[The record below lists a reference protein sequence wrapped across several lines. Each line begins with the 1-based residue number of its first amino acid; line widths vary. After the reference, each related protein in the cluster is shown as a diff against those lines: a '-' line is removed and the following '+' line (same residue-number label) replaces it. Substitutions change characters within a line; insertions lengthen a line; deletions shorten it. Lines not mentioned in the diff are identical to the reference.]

1 MNRPRDADLIPLDPE
16 IERTFRAR
24 RREQQGLAGI
34 EEMVDG
40 VGGNNQGNQVV
51 VIAEDRDRAIRDYAI
66 PMLDGLHPGIV
77 RPEIQATKF
86 ELKPVMFQMLQTVG
100 QFSVMI
106 TDDPHMHL
114 RLFIEVCEAFKAPGV
129 TEEALRLKLFPYS
142 LRDRARA
149 WLNSLPPD
157 SVANWNDLA
166 EKFLVKYF
174 PPNKNA
180 KLRNDITSFQQLEGE
195 ALCESWERFKE
206 LLRKCPYHGL
216 PYWIQMETFYNGL
229 NASTRAMV
237 DASAN
242 GALLVKSY
250 NKAYEIL
257 ERMSNN
263 NYQWPTERV
272 SAGRRV
278 AGIHEVDAV
287 TALTAQVSSLSN
299 ILKSLNVAAPANAAT
314 PVALTC
320 VYCGA
325 KHSFENCPSNPES
338 VCYVNNFNQNNNPY
352 SNSYNQGWKQHLNFS
367 WSNQEAS
374 SMPGP
379 SKPAYPLGFHQ
390 HQHQRQPPQEQL
402 NQRQPHQ
409 ASSTPMEALLKE
421 YMARNDSLIQGQAAL
436 LQSQA
441 ASLRTLE
448 NQVGQLANVL
458 SNRPQGSLLSD
469 TENPRR
475 DGKEQCKEHC
485 KAITLRNGREIEQ
498 PTQ

>member
-1 MNRPRDADLIPLDPE
+1 
-16 IERTFRAR
+16 
-24 RREQQGLAGI
+24 
-34 EEMVDG
+34 
-40 VGGNNQGNQVV
+40 
-51 VIAEDRDRAIRDYAI
+51 
-66 PMLDGLHPGIV
+66 
-77 RPEIQATKF
+77 
-86 ELKPVMFQMLQTVG
+86 MLQTVG
-100 QFSVMI
+100 QFNGML

-129 TEEALRLKLFPYS
+129 TEKALRLKLFPYS

-149 WLNSLPPD
+149 WLNSLPLD
-157 SVANWNDLA
+157 SVANSTDLA

-180 KLRNDITSFQQLEGE
+180 KLRNDIISFQQLEGE

-206 LLRKCPYHGL
+206 LLRKCPYPGL
-216 PYWIQMETFYNGL
+216 RYWIQMETFYNGL

-250 NKAYEIL
+250 NEAYEIL

-287 TALTAQVSSLSN
+287 TALTAQVSSLST
-299 ILKSLNVAAPANAAT
+299 ILKSMNVATGANAAT
-314 PVALTC
+314 PIALTC
-320 VYCGA
+320 VYCGDG
-325 KHSFENCPSNPES
+325 HSFENCPSNSES
-338 VCYVNNFNQNNNPY
+338 VCYVNNFNSNNNPY
-352 SNSYNQGWKQHLNFS
+352 SNSYNQGWKQHPNFS
-367 WSNQEAS
+367 WSNQGAS
-374 SMPGP
+374 SMSGP

-390 HQHQRQPPQEQL
+390 QQHQRQPPQEQP
-402 NQRQPHQ
+402 NQRQPPQ
-409 ASSTPMEALLKE
+409 EPSTPKEALLKE
-421 YMARNDSLIQGQAAL
+421 YMVRNDSLIQGQAAL

-441 ASLRTLE
+441 TSLRTLE
-448 NQVGQLANVL
+448 NQVGQLANAL

-475 DGKEQCKEHC
+475 DGKEHC
-485 KAITLRNGREIEQ
+485 KAITL
-498 PTQ
+498 